1 MSAFCDKWNKTLMAT
16 MTSLSMA
23 LFQGPR
29 QIAWCCLLLEH
40 LNEFAT
46 LAWYFVAD
54 SQLVEC
60 VIRRTLKSLNDI
72 PFDTSQP
79 LLAYRNARDMI
90 TTQAIAALSC
100 DWEVSQHAIVC

>member
-1 MSAFCDKWNKTLMAT
+1 MSAFCDKWSKTLVAT

-23 LFQGPR
+23 LFGGPQ

-40 LNEFAT
+40 LNEFAA
-46 LAWYFVAD
+46 LAWYFVPD

-60 VIRRTLKSLNDI
+60 VIRRTLKSLDDI

-79 LLAYRNARDMI
+79 LLTYHNARNMVI
-90 TTQAIAALSC
+90 TQAIAALSC
-100 DWEVSQHAIVC
+100 DWEVPQHAIVC

>member
-1 MSAFCDKWNKTLMAT
+1 MAT
-16 MTSLSMA
+16 MTSISMV
-23 LFQGPR
+23 LFEAPR

-60 VIRRTLKSLNDI
+60 VILRTLKSLDYI

-79 LLAYRNARDMI
+79 LLTYHKARNMVI
-90 TTQAIAALSC
+90 TQAIAALSW
-100 DWEVSQHAIVC
+100 DWEVPQDAIVC

>member
-1 MSAFCDKWNKTLMAT
+1 MAT

-23 LFQGPR
+23 LFEAPR

-60 VIRRTLKSLNDI
+60 VIRRTLKSLGDL

-79 LLAYRNARDMI
+79 LLTYDNARNMVI
-90 TTQAIAALSC
+90 AQAIAALSS
-100 DWEVSQHAIVC
+100 DGEVLQHAIVC

>member
-1 MSAFCDKWNKTLMAT
+1 MAA
-16 MTSLSMA
+16 MTPLSMA
-23 LFQGPR
+23 QFEAPR

-60 VIRRTLKSLNDI
+60 VIRQTLKSLDDI

-79 LLAYRNARDMI
+79 LLAYHNARKMVI
-90 TTQAIAALSC
+90 TQAIAALSW
-100 DWEVSQHAIVC
+100 DRDVPQHAIVC

>member
-1 MSAFCDKWNKTLMAT
+1 MSAFCDKWSKTLVAT

-23 LFQGPR
+23 LFGGPQ

-40 LNEFAT
+40 LNEFAA
-46 LAWYFVAD
+46 LAWYFVPD

-60 VIRRTLKSLNDI
+60 VIRRTLKSLDDI

-79 LLAYRNARDMI
+79 LLTYHNARNMVI
-90 TTQAIAALSC
+90 TEAIAALSC
-100 DWEVSQHAIVC
+100 DLEIPQHTIVC

>member
-1 MSAFCDKWNKTLMAT
+1 MPAFCDKQAKTLMAT

-23 LFQGPR
+23 LFEAPR

-60 VIRRTLKSLNDI
+60 VIRRTLKSLDDI

-79 LLAYRNARDMI
+79 LLTYRNARNMI
-90 TTQAIAALSC
+90 ITQAIAALSC
-100 DWEVSQHAIVC
+100 DWEVPQHAIVC